1 MHLYAINKYICL
13 ITIKKNQII
22 MKKLFLISLLVLF
35 IQVSFGQTKSIT
47 GTVKSKTD
55 GIPIPGV
62 SVLIQGTSK
71 GTTTDF
77 DGNYSLAV
85 TSGQSIAFSYM
96 GFESKTVKVDGQQ
109 KINVDLSES
118 SQALKEVVVVGFSS
132 QKKAN
137 LTGAVASIDVAK
149 TIGSRPL
156 TDVSKA
162 LQGTTPGVN
171 VNFKSGNINRA
182 ATINIRGAGTINGSD
197 APLILV
203 DGVPTDLSLIN
214 PNDIATMSIL
224 KDAASASIYGARAAF
239 GVVLITTKGGKTGEG
254 KVRFSYSGNTAINNP
269 ISTLQFLDPTD
280 EIPGLIAAGTRT
292 DGSTPEIFGQN
303 YNTLLAG
310 IKNWKEKY
318 ANNRTSREMVYGEDW
333 EIKNGTPYFYRVWD
347 ANKELFASNAMQ
359 TTHNLSA
366 QGNLG
371 DKSSFFA
378 SFGLSNQDGM
388 LRVNQEQSQR
398 ININLGFTTK
408 LADWLTGDFK
418 VMTIKS
424 TYDQPFNYYGGT
436 GTDDTSFVGYFG
448 YALRWGQYFP
458 NFGTY
463 RGYNFRTAGGYLSNA
478 SKNENIK
485 RNNRL
490 SAKFT
495 ADITKN
501 FNVIT
506 EVSNVTETYNRKQ
519 NGGKFLAW
527 DSWSAMPYNATT
539 IQTAVPAT
547 LETGND
553 FVSQSKS
560 ESVTNVVNI
569 YGNYKKQLG
578 KHNFKALGGFNSEW
592 QDFSRNYARRNTLL
606 DKTKP
611 EFNLAIGEQFVSGA
625 ANSSLNPAETTY
637 SIAGFFGRVNYD
649 YNGIYLLELNGR
661 YDGSSKFPTDQ
672 QWGFFPSASVGY
684 KITNEKFMEDTRGWL
699 NDLKLRASI
708 GSIGNQNVGNNAF
721 LSILNTTNPS
731 WVNSGSTI
739 PPSTGLPT
747 NVDPSLTWEKVYT
760 KDVGIDIKILDMLG
774 VSFDL
779 YQRDTKGMLAPGITL
794 PGSFGQNGAQTNSGN
809 MRTRG
814 WELAVN
820 FNKRLSEDASVFVDL
835 ALSDYKSVVTK
846 WNNSSKLL
854 TTYYDGYEIGQIWG
868 LTSDRLLQAD
878 DVFTNNGKTVNGVD
892 YSKTMGG
899 TFKYGA
905 GDVHYVDT
913 NGDGAITRGAATAD
927 DHGDLSK
934 IGNTTPRYKYGI
946 TLGGKFRDFDVSTFF
961 QGVGKR
967 DYWAASDVVLP
978 FYRAPQQ
985 MYKNQADYW
994 TPQNTGAYFPN
1005 PYYGNEANTFGAST
1019 TGQNNFVTQTRYL
1032 LNMAY
1037 FRLKNATIGYTI
1049 PASIVKKAGLD
1060 KVRIYASGENLV
1072 TWADSRLPV
1081 DPEIDESEVFWGRTY
1096 PYTKT
1101 WSFGIELSF

>member
-1 MHLYAINKYICL
+1 
-13 ITIKKNQII
+13 
-22 MKKLFLISLLVLF
+22 MKKLLFISVLF
-35 IQVSFGQTKSIT
+35 LCIQTAFGQAKTVT
-47 GTVKSKTD
+47 GTVKSKAD

-62 SVLIQGTSK
+62 SVVIQGTTN

-77 DGNYSLAV
+77 DGNYSISVAPAQTL
-85 TSGQSIAFSYM
+85 SFSYM
-96 GFESKTVKVDGQQ
+96 GYETQSIKVESQQ
-109 KINVDLSES
+109 KINVGLSES
-118 SQALKEVVVVGFSS
+118 TSKLDEVVVVGFAS
-132 QKKAN
+132 QKKTN
-137 LTGAVASIDVAK
+137 LTGAVANIDVAK
-149 TIGSRPL
+149 TIGNRPL

-171 VNFKSGNINRA
+171 VAFNSGNINRA
-182 ATINIRGAGTINGSD
+182 ANINIRGAGTINGSD

-214 PNDIATMSIL
+214 PNDIATMSVL

-254 KVRFSYSGNTAINNP
+254 KVRFSYSANTAFTNP
-269 ISTLQFLDPTD
+269 ISTLKFLDPTE

-303 YNTLLAG
+303 YSILLDG

-318 ANNRTSREMVYGEDW
+318 ANNRTSHEMVYGEDW

-347 ANKELFASNAMQ
+347 ANKELYASNAVQ

-371 DKSSFFA
+371 EKSSFFA
-378 SFGLSNQDGM
+378 SFGLTNQDGM
-388 LRVNQEQSQR
+388 LRVNQEKRQR

-408 LADWLTGDFK
+408 LAEWLTGDFK
-418 VMTIKS
+418 VMTINS
-424 TYDQPFNYYGGT
+424 QYDQPFNYYGGS
-436 GTDDTSFVGYFG
+436 GTDDTGYGGYFG

-463 RGYNFRTAGGYLSNA
+463 RGYNFRTAGGYISNA
-478 SKNENIK
+478 SRNENNR
-485 RNNRL
+485 RNTRL
-490 SAKFT
+490 SARFT
-495 ADITKN
+495 ADITKDLN
-501 FNVIT
+501 LIA
-506 EVSNVTETYNRKQ
+506 EVSSVNDFYNRKQ

-527 DSWSAMPYNATT
+527 DSWSAMPYDANT
-539 IQTAVPAT
+539 IQTATPAT
-547 LETGND
+547 LEAGND
-553 FVSQSKS
+553 YVAQSKA
-560 ESVTNVVNI
+560 ESTTNVVNI

-578 KHNFKALGGFNSEW
+578 NHNFKFLGGFNSEW

-606 DKTKP
+606 DKSKP
-611 EFNLAIGEQFVSGA
+611 EFNLAVGEQFVSGA
-625 ANSSLNPAETTY
+625 TNTTLNPAETTY
-637 SIAGFFGRVNYD
+637 SIAGFFARINYD

-661 YDGSSKFPTDQ
+661 YDGSSRFPTSE

-684 KITNEKFMEDTRGWL
+684 KISNEKFMEGTRDWL
-699 NDLKLRASI
+699 SDLKLRASI

-721 LSILNTTNPS
+721 LSLLNASNPS
-731 WVNSGSTI
+731 WIGSGTTI

-747 NVDPSLTWEKVYT
+747 NVDPALTWEKVYT
-760 KDVGIDIKILDMLG
+760 KDIGIDIKIFDMLG
-774 VSFDL
+774 ASFDW

-794 PGSFGQNGAQTNSGN
+794 PGSFGQSAAQTNSGN

-814 WELAVN
+814 WELALN
-820 FNKRLSEDASVFVDL
+820 FNKQLGENASVFVDL
-835 ALSDYKSVVTK
+835 ALSDYQSVVTK

-854 TTYYDGYEIGQIWG
+854 STYYEGYEIGQIWG

-878 DVFTNNGKTVNGVD
+878 DVITNNGKTVNGID
-892 YSKTMGG
+892 YSKTMLGN
-899 TFKYGA
+899 FRYGA

-913 NGDGAITRGAATAD
+913 NGDGAITRGAGTAN

-934 IGNTTPRYKYGI
+934 IGNSTPRYKYGI
-946 TLGGKFRDFDVSTFF
+946 TLGGKLHGFDLSVFF

-967 DYWAASDVVLP
+967 DYWAASDAVLP

-985 MYKNQADYW
+985 MYANQADYW
-994 TPQNTGAYFPN
+994 TPENTGAYFPN
-1005 PYYGNEANTFGAST
+1005 PYYGNESTAFGGNTNGM
-1019 TGQNNFVTQTRYL
+1019 NNFITQTRYL
-1032 LNMAY
+1032 LDMSY
-1037 FRLKNATIGYTI
+1037 FRLKNFTLGYNLPT
-1049 PASIVKKAGLD
+1049 AIVKKAGLE
-1060 KVRIYASGENLV
+1060 KVRLYTSGENLL
-1072 TWADSRLPV
+1072 TWKDKRLPV
-1081 DPEIDESEVFWGRTY
+1081 DPEIDETEVFWGRAY

-1101 WSFGIELSF
+1101 WSVGVDLSF

>member
-1 MHLYAINKYICL
+1 
-13 ITIKKNQII
+13 
-22 MKKLFLISLLVLF
+22 MKKLLLISLLVLF
-35 IQVSFGQTKSIT
+35 IQSTFGQTKTIN
-47 GTVKSKTD
+47 GTVKNKTD
-55 GIPIPGV
+55 GFPLPGV
-62 SVLIQGTSK
+62 SVLIQGTSN

-77 DGNYSLAV
+77 DGNYTISVAPGRSL
-85 TSGQSIAFSYM
+85 AFSYM
-96 GFESKTVKVDGQQ
+96 GFETTIVKVDAQQ
-109 KINVDLSES
+109 KINVDLAES
-118 SQALKEVVVVGFSS
+118 TSKLDEVVIVGFSS
-132 QKKAN
+132 QKKTN
-137 LTGAVASIDVAK
+137 LTGAVANIDVAK

-171 VNFKSGNINRA
+171 VAFNSGNINRA
-182 ATINIRGAGTINGSD
+182 ASINIRGAGTINGSD

-214 PNDIATMSIL
+214 PNDIATMSVL

-254 KVRFSYSGNTAINNP
+254 QVRFSYSANTAFTNP
-269 ISTLQFLDPTD
+269 ISTLKFLDPTD

-292 DGSTPEIFGQN
+292 DGSVPEVFGMN
-303 YNTLLAG
+303 YNTLLDG

-347 ANKELFASNAMQ
+347 ANKELYASNAVQ

-371 DKSSFFA
+371 EKSSFFA
-378 SFGLSNQDGM
+378 SFGLTNQDGM
-388 LRVNQEQSQR
+388 LRVNQEKRQR

-418 VMTIKS
+418 VMTINS
-424 TYDQPFNYYGGT
+424 QYDQPFNYYGGS
-436 GTDDTSFVGYFG
+436 GTDDTSYGGYFG

-478 SKNENIK
+478 SRNENNR
-485 RNNRL
+485 RNTRL
-490 SAKFT
+490 SARFT
-495 ADITKN
+495 ADITKDLN
-501 FNVIT
+501 LIA
-506 EVSNVTETYNRKQ
+506 EVSSVNDFYNRKQ

-527 DSWSAMPYNATT
+527 DSWSAMPYDATT
-539 IQTAVPAT
+539 IQTATPAT
-547 LETGND
+547 LEAGND
-553 FVSQSKS
+553 YVAQSKA
-560 ESVTNVVNI
+560 ESTTNVVNI

-578 KHNFKALGGFNSEW
+578 NHNFKFLGGFNSEW

-606 DKTKP
+606 DKSKP
-611 EFNLAIGEQFVSGA
+611 EFNLAVGEQFVSGSV
-625 ANSSLNPAETTY
+625 NTSLNPAETTY
-637 SIAGFFGRVNYD
+637 SIAGFFARVNYD

-661 YDGSSKFPTDQ
+661 YDGSSKFPTSE

-684 KITNEKFMEDTRGWL
+684 KISNEKFMEGTRDWL
-699 NDLKLRASI
+699 SDLKLRASI

-721 LSILNTTNPS
+721 LSILNATNPS
-731 WVNSGSTI
+731 WINSGTTL
-739 PPSTGLPT
+739 PPSSGLPT

-760 KDVGIDIKILDMLG
+760 KDVGIDIRIFDMLG
-774 VSFDL
+774 ASFDW

-814 WELAVN
+814 WELALN
-820 FNKRLSEDASVFVDL
+820 FNKNLGKNASVFVDL
-835 ALSDYKSVVTK
+835 ALSDYKSVITK
-846 WNNSSKLL
+846 WNNTSKLL
-854 TTYYDGYEIGQIWG
+854 NVVTTTNSPYYDGFEIGQIWG

-878 DVFTNNGKTVNGVD
+878 DVITNNGKTVNGVD

-899 TFKYGA
+899 NFKYGA
-905 GDVHYVDT
+905 GDVHYVDLD
-913 NGDGAITRGAATAD
+913 GDGAITRGAGTAD
-927 DHGDLSK
+927 DHGDLRK
-934 IGNTTPRYKYGI
+934 IGNSTPRYKYGI
-946 TLGGKFRDFDVSTFF
+946 TLGGKLHGFDISAFF

-967 DYWAASDVVLP
+967 DYWASSDAVLP

-985 MYKNQADYW
+985 MYENQSDYW
-994 TPQNTGAYFPN
+994 TPKNTGAYWPN
-1005 PYYGNEANTFGAST
+1005 PYYGNEANTLGSGT
-1019 TGQNNFVTQTRYL
+1019 TGQNNFVTSTRYL
-1032 LNMAY
+1032 LDMSY
-1037 FRLKNATIGYTI
+1037 FRLKNFTLGYNLPTN
-1049 PASIVKKAGLD
+1049 IVKKAGLE
-1060 KVRIYASGENLV
+1060 KVRLYTSGENLL
-1072 TWADSRLPV
+1072 TWKDKRLPV
-1081 DPEIDESEVFWGRTY
+1081 DPEIDEAEVFWGRAY

-1101 WSFGIELSF
+1101 WSVGVDLSF